1 MGLIDSLKA
10 HPTPGAHNCFSQ
22 IPGGLPAVPPVPG
35 VGVGWGGRLPGCGH
49 QAPGVGVGAV
59 AHHKELAER
68 DVGEDVVCLV
78 LPTHLLRL
86 LPKVGE
92 LLC

>member
-1 MGLIDSLKA
+1 M
-10 HPTPGAHNCFSQ
+10 
-22 IPGGLPAVPPVPG
+22 
-35 VGVGWGGRLPGCGH
+35 
-49 QAPGVGVGAV
+49 
-59 AHHKELAER
+59 AHHKELAEG

-78 LPTHLLRL
+78 LPADLLRL